1 MPGFCIPLPRSPLK
15 CGKTTSEP
23 KCKVRRPSVLTCSSI
38 DHFPHIVPFKRSF
51 PYDIM
56 IAITANMSYQ
66 TLCCFSQ
73 TCRASY
79 EDANRILWRSI
90 VMPPEE
96 QIDLLMEACAAI
108 CRDPKRARYI
118 KGMKYSATVREGRP
132 FNPSF
137 SSTTPEINRRML
149 DTLTEALNYMPNLVE
164 IYLHPSEHL
173 ASYSLSKLRLA
184 IRSKQGRLHLKSLA
198 VACVVFGIESL
209 LSSQD
214 SIECL
219 RIAIP
224 NTITPS
230 QWPHDALFLPELKS
244 IHADY
249 ATIVDVVP
257 GRPVQHVHVLGSFDF
272 NKVPA
277 FVQALAKSTRDILHL
292 GFEFEVRAAGHVIPY
307 ILDALPDIT
316 CLSIPRHTV
325 TRWHRE
331 GERRE
336 VAAMDGCTGAG
347 GGVRTMWETVAMP
360 ASAFAPGT
368 QFGQCD
374 TFLRHEEARWCLV
387 RLECSAATGRRVVKI
402 LYIHSRS

>member
-1 MPGFCIPLPRSPLK
+1 MMA
-15 CGKTTSEP
+15 
-23 KCKVRRPSVLTCSSI
+23 
-38 DHFPHIVPFKRSF
+38 IV
-51 PYDIM
+51 
-56 IAITANMSYQ
+56 ANMSYQ
-66 TLCCFSQ
+66 ALSCFSQ

-108 CRDPKRARYI
+108 CRDPKRARHI
-118 KGMKYSATVREGRP
+118 KGMKYSATVREGCP
-132 FNPSF
+132 LNPSF
-137 SSTTPEINRRML
+137 CSYTPDINRRML
-149 DTLTEALNYMPNLVE
+149 DTLTEALNFMPNLVE
-164 IYLHPSEHL
+164 ISLHPSVYF

-184 IRSKQGRLHLKSLA
+184 IRSKRARLNLKSLA
-198 VACVVFGIESL
+198 IACVVFGIESL

-224 NTITPS
+224 STIIPS
-230 QWPHDALFLPELKS
+230 QWPHDALFLPALKS
-244 IHADY
+244 IQADY

-257 GRPVQHVHVLGSFDF
+257 GRPVQHVHVLGPFDF

-277 FVQALAKSTRDILHL
+277 FVQALAKSTRDVLHL

-325 TRWHRE
+325 TRWN
-331 GERRE
+331 GGLERRE
-336 VAAMDGCTGAG
+336 ASVDGGS
-347 GGVRTMWETVAMP
+347 MWEAVAMP
-360 ASAFAPGT
+360 ASAYVPGIR
-368 QFGQCD
+368 FGQCD
-374 TFLRHEEARWCLV
+374 TFLSHEEARWCLV
-387 RLECSAATGRRVVKI
+387 RLDCSATRGHRVVKV
-402 LYIHSRS
+402 LYIHS